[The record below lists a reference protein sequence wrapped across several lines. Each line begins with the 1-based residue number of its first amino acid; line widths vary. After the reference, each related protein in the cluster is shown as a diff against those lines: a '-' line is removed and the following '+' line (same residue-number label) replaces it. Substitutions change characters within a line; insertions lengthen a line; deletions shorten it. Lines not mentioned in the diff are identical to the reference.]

1 MAHFYDWIDRDE
13 LFSRLGRQPTDKQLE
28 WFGITRGQ
36 FRSWSRKPGV
46 RVSVALGRLIRYRQH
61 FHLAELL
68 GPDWDGFAVHGPALE
83 FPGLNRALPMQELKS
98 LWFHIQQ
105 VQFHKHQGERLAHE
119 LAKSEERQEELERR
133 LAFYQRQV
141 RLEAGM
147 GLMLARVAA

>member
-1 MAHFYDWIDRDE
+1 MEITHEWVERDA
-13 LFSRLGRQPTDKQLE
+13 LLSALGRNPTRATLE
-28 WFGITRGQ
+28 WFGVTRRQ
-36 FRSWSRKPGV
+36 FALWSKKQDVKLPI
-46 RVSVALGRLIRYRQH
+46 ALARLIRYRQR

-68 GPDWDGFAVHGPALE
+68 GKDWEGFTAHGPALE

-105 VQFHKHQGERLAHE
+105 VAFWKHRSERLENEMARNKAH
-119 LAKSEERQEELERR
+119 QEDLERR

-147 GLMLARVAA
+147 GLMLARVA